1 MPWLA
6 RNKEERDLRMT
17 SNIQGIRFLSRKK
30 RSVRTTMLHVLA
42 ALVPGTVLYILLLD
56 FRILTNLAVACTV
69 ALCCEYACLRLRSRP
84 VLPSLSDG
92 STLLAA
98 WLLVLCLPPSLP
110 TWQIVVGAIVL
121 VTLGKHVFGGLGQN
135 PFNPAMVAYAFLLVS
150 FPVTMTSW
158 ELNQNVSTLRTTL
171 ASIETS
177 VSPDSTSEFSTT
189 LDNWDGVTGAT
200 ALDRLR
206 ELKRSFPLMDNQ
218 ADTSQSEENPLPV
231 TKDMLRVRYELAGEW
246 IMSSPWV
253 WTSIAWLLGGLYMLV
268 ARIITWHIP
277 ASVLFAISS
286 FYAIANLTGSGM
298 GIPIAPA
305 LLSGG
310 IMLGAFFIATDP
322 VSAAASRQGQII
334 YGFGIGIL
342 TVVIREFSVYPEGV
356 AFAVLLM
363 NMCVP
368 LIDHVSTGKQ
378 GTLTSRNRLK

>member
-1 MPWLA
+1 MLLPA
-6 RNKEERDLRMT
+6 QSKEERNQLMINNLPA
-17 SNIQGIRFLSRKK
+17 SNFLEQKK
-30 RSVRTTMLHVLA
+30 RSVRTTMLHVMA

-56 FRILTNLAVACTV
+56 FRLLSNLAIACIV
-69 ALCCEYACLRLRSRP
+69 ALGCEYICLRIRARP
-84 VLPSLSDG
+84 VLISLSDG
-92 STLLAA
+92 STLLAV

-110 TWQIVVGAIVL
+110 FWQIGVGAVVL

-158 ELNQNVSTLRTTL
+158 ELNQDTSTLTTTSTPIEVSVDLASENKNTTL
-171 ASIETS
+171 VRT
-177 VSPDSTSEFSTT
+177 
-189 LDNWDGVTGAT
+189 WDGVTGAT

-206 ELKRSFPLMDNQ
+206 EFKRVSSSTDALETQRDRDEF
-218 ADTSQSEENPLPV
+218 AS
-231 TKDMLRVRYELAGEW
+231 EW
-246 IMSSPWV
+246 IMNSPWI
-253 WTSIAWLLGGLYMLV
+253 WMNLAWLVGGLYLLI

-277 ASVLFAISS
+277 GSVLFAVFSL
-286 FYAIANLTGSGM
+286 YAIANLAGSSM
-298 GIPIAPA
+298 GLPIIPA

-334 YGFGIGIL
+334 YGLGIGIL

-368 LIDHVSTGKQ
+368 LIDYLSTGKQ
-378 GTLTSRNRLK
+378 GTLTPRSRL